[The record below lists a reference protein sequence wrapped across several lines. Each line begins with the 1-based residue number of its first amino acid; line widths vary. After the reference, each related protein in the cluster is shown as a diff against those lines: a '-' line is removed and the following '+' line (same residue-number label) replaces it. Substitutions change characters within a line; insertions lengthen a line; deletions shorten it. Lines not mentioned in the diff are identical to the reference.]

1 MLIQSDASLFLRK
14 CVYNP
19 QALVLRILNICQ
31 LNLETLAS
39 DEMNLAN
46 LSLCLIC
53 GRNFN
58 VETTHNGMIDINTLI
73 DIPGKRRNHFFWSK
87 KSFSV

>member
-1 MLIQSDASLFLRK
+1 M
-14 CVYNP
+14 
-19 QALVLRILNICQ
+19 
-31 LNLETLAS
+31 NLETLAS

-58 VETTHNGMIDINTLI
+58 VETTNNGMIDINTLI
-73 DIPGKRRNHFFWSK
+73 DIPGELVNELLL
-87 KSFSV
+87 FSPKNLVLSNFTSHEKIFNLKAWREGTLYRFLH